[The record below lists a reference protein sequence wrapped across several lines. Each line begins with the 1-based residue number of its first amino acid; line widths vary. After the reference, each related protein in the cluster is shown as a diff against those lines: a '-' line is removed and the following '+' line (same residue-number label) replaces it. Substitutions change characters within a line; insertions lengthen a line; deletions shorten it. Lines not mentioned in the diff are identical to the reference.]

1 VSDEGASQGGSK
13 DGASTLAFLRELAHV
28 SDAPVDGLSDTAPT
42 PAGKTELV
50 RDWKSERFVLKRQL
64 GAGAFG
70 AVFEA
75 HDRERNAAVAL
86 KLMRRRDSQALLLF
100 KQEFRTLTG
109 MAHPNLVQFYE
120 LHSDGEQWFF
130 TMELVRGRSFLE
142 AVRTPAGEGP
152 PFEEERLR
160 DVLRQLAEGLVFL
173 HGAGK
178 LHRDIKPSNVMVA
191 ENGRVVVLD
200 FGLVT
205 DIEAGRQEA
214 KGAGTPRYMAPEQAA
229 AQPIGP
235 AADWYSV
242 GVMLYEA
249 LAGRP
254 PYIKAPS
261 NAPPPPPSTL
271 APGVPKDLEAL
282 CLDLLA
288 PAPEQRPSGAEV
300 LERLARF
307 EARPRVGERPASHRG
322 AFVGRAAHLRR
333 LEQALAD
340 SRAGHTAI
348 ALLRGPSGMGKSAL
362 ANRFLEE
369 LQQAAPHAGEEQVVL
384 SGRCFEQESVPYKML
399 DSLVDALYRHLRRM
413 PRAELTP
420 ILPRELG
427 ALARLFPVLGQI
439 PGVPVESR
447 AETGDPAQLRRRGA
461 WALRELLTGLTRRGA
476 LVLFIDDLQWGD
488 LDSVAL
494 LLEVLRPPSAPALLL
509 LASYRQ
515 DEVETSP
522 ALVTLLQSLRE
533 EPFSGL
539 AMHDVEVG
547 ELEPTESEELMS
559 SLLGAGMQKLPPAQ
573 SLVSEGRGN
582 PFFLTEL
589 ARYIDESAQTAS
601 RDGERAAS
609 AEVPMGLD
617 AVIQARLQRLPEAAR
632 RLLEVI
638 SVAGQPLPSMSASRV
653 ASGTPGGEEELQALA
668 LLRAGQ
674 LLRVRRVEGREELL
688 PYHDRI
694 REAVVTRLAPEVRRG
709 HHRGL
714 ALTLE
719 ESGRVE
725 LEQLVFHFRE
735 AGELLKSAR
744 YAVKA
749 GTRAHE
755 VLAFDR
761 AARLYRAALE
771 TETLGADEARALKAR
786 LGEALT
792 HAGRPWEAAEAHLE
806 VAETVEPTQ
815 ALEHRRQA
823 MEQLLLGGYTEEGLK
838 VLERVLREVGLSQ
851 PSTSFG
857 ALLSLIWRQLWLRVR
872 GFGFQMRAATEL
884 PEDALRLLDT
894 CWAAAAGLSITN
906 PIRAADFQTRHLLLA
921 LRAGEPYRVS
931 RGLAIHAIA
940 LALRGGRSGE
950 RAEQLLH
957 TARELAE
964 REAQPYALGL
974 TMMGSGIR
982 AMTLGEY
989 RKAEMLMRDGTTLLQ
1004 ERCAG
1009 VPWEL
1014 DFARVQWAAYL
1025 WALGEVRKLTALVS
1039 SLLEDARERGNR
1051 HCETMVR
1058 LTSDYLVQL
1067 AAGSPERA
1075 RETLRIAMRGWT
1087 QRSYHLQHYR
1097 ESAAQVRIALYQ
1109 GQGARALDIIGGRRF
1124 LLWRSGIMRVQALR
1138 IEARYWGALAEL
1150 AAHPRGGKAV
1160 LGRTLRTAR
1169 ALERE
1174 GVSWAKAPMAALL
1187 RAAVARRT
1195 GNDAEALRWLTMAEE
1210 GARAHGLALMIAS
1223 IQRRRGEVLGGDEG
1237 RALISQAEAWTA
1249 SQSIRDPERMA
1260 AIMAPAMADPR
1271 G

>member
-1 VSDEGASQGGSK
+1 MSDEDASQGGSK
-13 DGASTLAFLRELAHV
+13 AGASTLAFLRELAHV
-28 SDAPVDGLSDTAPT
+28 SDAPVEGLSDTAPS
-42 PAGKTELV
+42 GKRELV
-50 RDWKSERFVLKRQL
+50 RDWKSERFVLQREL

-75 HDRERNAAVAL
+75 QDRERDAAVAL

-130 TMELVRGRSFLE
+130 TMELVRGRPLLE
-142 AVRTPAGEGP
+142 AVRAPSGEGP

-191 ENGRVVVLD
+191 ESGRVVVLD

-254 PYIKAPS
+254 PYIKGPS
-261 NAPPPPPSTL
+261 HMPSPLPSTL
-271 APGVPKDLEAL
+271 APGVPEDLEAL

-307 EARPRVGERPASHRG
+307 EARPRQGERPSSHRG
-322 AFVGRAAHLRR
+322 AFVGRASHLRR
-333 LEQALAD
+333 LGQALAD

-348 ALLRGPSGMGKSAL
+348 ALLHGPSGMGKSAL
-362 ANRFLEE
+362 ASRFLEE
-369 LQQAAPHAGEEQVVL
+369 LQVPREGEERVVL

-399 DSLVDALYRHLRRM
+399 DSLVDALYRHLKRM
-413 PRAELTP
+413 PRAELEA
-420 ILPRELG
+420 ILPRELWT
-427 ALARLFPVLGQI
+427 LARLFPVLGQI
-439 PGVPVESR
+439 PGAPVESR
-447 AETGDPAQLRRRGA
+447 TETGDAAQLRRRGA
-461 WALRELLTGLTRRGA
+461 WALRELLASLAGRGT

-494 LLEVLRPPSAPALLL
+494 LLEVLRPPSAPAVLL

-522 ALVTLLQSLRE
+522 ALATLLQALRE
-533 EPFSGL
+533 EPYSRL
-539 AMHDVEVG
+539 VMHDLEVG
-547 ELEPTESEELMS
+547 ELEATESEELMR
-559 SLLGAGMQKLPPAQ
+559 SLLPAGAQRLPPAQ
-573 SLVSEGRGN
+573 ALASEGRGS

-589 ARYIDESAQTAS
+589 ARYIEESAQPGLPAEES
-601 RDGERAAS
+601 AAPG
-609 AEVPMGLD
+609 EVPMGLD
-617 AVIQARLQRLPEAAR
+617 AVIQARLRRLPEPAR

-638 SVAGQPLPSMSASRV
+638 SVAGQPLPRTSAARA
-653 ASGTPGGEEELQALA
+653 ASGAPGGEEELQALA

-714 ALTLE
+714 ALVLE
-719 ESGRVE
+719 ESGRAE

-735 AGELLKSAR
+735 AGELPKSAR
-744 YAVKA
+744 YAIQA
-749 GTRAHE
+749 ATRAHE

-771 TETLGADEARALKAR
+771 TGTLASEEAQGLKAR

-792 HAGRPWEAAEAHLE
+792 SAGRPREAAETHLQ
-806 VAETVEPTQ
+806 VAETIEPSR
-815 ALEHRRQA
+815 ALVHRRQA
-823 MEQLLLGGYTEEGLK
+823 MEQLLLGGYTEEGLE
-838 VLERVLREVGLSQ
+838 VLARVLREEGLSQ
-851 PSTSFG
+851 PSTSLG
-857 ALLSLIWRQLWLRVR
+857 ALLSLAARQLWLKVR
-872 GFGFQMRAATEL
+872 GLGFQPRPAAEL
-884 PEDALRLLDT
+884 AEGTLRRIDT
-894 CWAAAAGLSITN
+894 CWAAALGLTITN

-921 LRAGEPYRVS
+921 LRAGEPQRVF

-950 RAEQLLH
+950 RADALLRR
-957 TARELAE
+957 ARELAE
-964 REAQPYALGL
+964 RESQPYALGMSL
-974 TMMGSGIR
+974 VGAGIR
-982 AMTLGEY
+982 ALTQGDY
-989 RKAEMLMRDGTTLLQ
+989 RKSEAHLREATILLQ
-1004 ERCAG
+1004 ERIAG

-1014 DFARVQWAAYL
+1014 DFARIQWAACL
-1025 WALGEVRKLTALVS
+1025 WQLGELRQLAALVG

-1058 LTSDYLVQL
+1058 VTSDYLVQL
-1067 AAGSPERA
+1067 AAGEPERA

-1087 QRSYHLQHYR
+1087 QRGYHLQHYR

-1109 GQGARALDIIGGRRF
+1109 GQGQRALDIIRGRRF
-1124 LLWRSGIMRVQALR
+1124 LLWRSGLLRVQALR
-1138 IEARYWGALAEL
+1138 IESRYWGALAGL
-1150 AAHPRGGKAV
+1150 AADPHDKGAV
-1160 LGRTLRTAR
+1160 LRRTLRIAR

-1174 GVSWAKAPMAALL
+1174 EVSWAKVPMAAVL
-1187 RAAVARRT
+1187 RAAVARRQ
-1195 GNDAEALRWLTMAEE
+1195 GNDVEALRWLAVAEE
-1210 GARAHGLALMIAS
+1210 GARAHGMALMAATIE
-1223 IQRRRGEVLGGDEG
+1223 RRRGEVLGGEQG
-1237 RALISQAEAWTA
+1237 RALISQAEAWAA
-1249 SQSIRDPERMA
+1249 SQAIREPERMA
-1260 AIMAPAMADPR
+1260 AFVAPSMKS
-1271 G
+1271 GNG

>member
-1 VSDEGASQGGSK
+1 VSDEDGSQGGSK

-28 SDAPVDGLSDTAPT
+28 SDAPVIGLSDTAPS
-42 PAGKTELV
+42 GKTELI
-50 RDWKSERFVLKRQL
+50 RDWKSERFILKRQL

-75 HDRERNAAVAL
+75 QDRERNAAVAL

-100 KQEFRTLTG
+100 KQEFRSLTG

-130 TMELVRGRSFLE
+130 TMELVRGRPFLE
-142 AVRTPAGEGP
+142 ALRAPAGEGT
-152 PFEEERLR
+152 PFEEELLR
-160 DVLRQLAEGLVFL
+160 RVLRQLAEGLVFL

-178 LHRDIKPSNVMVA
+178 LHRDIKPSNVMVT
-191 ENGRVVVLD
+191 ESGRVVVLD

-205 DIEAGRQEA
+205 DIDAGSQEA

-249 LAGRP
+249 LTGRP
-254 PYIKAPS
+254 PRILKTSSHTPL
-261 NAPPPPPSTL
+261 PPPSTL
-271 APGVPKDLEAL
+271 APGVPEDLEAL

-288 PAPEQRPSGAEV
+288 PIPEQRPSGAEI

-307 EARPRVGERPASHRG
+307 EARPRVGERPASHRA

-333 LEQALAD
+333 LEQALVD

-369 LQQAAPHAGEEQVVL
+369 LQQASREGEERVVL

-399 DSLVDALYRHLRRM
+399 DSLVDALYRHLQRM
-413 PRAELTP
+413 PRTELTAL
-420 ILPRELG
+420 LPQELG

-439 PGVPVESR
+439 PGVSVESR
-447 AETGDPAQLRRRGA
+447 VETGEPAQLRRRGA
-461 WALRELLTGLTRRGA
+461 WALRELLMGLTRRGP

-494 LLEVLRPPSAPALLL
+494 LLDVLRPPSAPALLL

-522 ALVTLLQSLRE
+522 ALATLLQALRA
-533 EPFSGL
+533 EPYSGL

-547 ELEPTESEELMS
+547 ELEAAESEELMR
-559 SLLGAGMQKLPPAQ
+559 SLLGGDAQALPSARA
-573 SLVSEGRGN
+573 LVSEGRGS

-589 ARYIDESAQTAS
+589 ARYIDESAQPGS
-601 RDGERAAS
+601 RTGQSAAS
-609 AEVPMGLD
+609 GEMPMGLD
-617 AVIQARLQRLPEAAR
+617 AVIQARLQRLPEMAR

-638 SVAGQPLPSMSASRV
+638 SVAGQPLPRMSASRV
-653 ASGTPGGEEELQALA
+653 ASGAPGGEEELQALA

-688 PYHDRI
+688 PYHDQI

-714 ALTLE
+714 ALALE
-719 ESGRVE
+719 ESGRAE

-744 YAVKA
+744 YAVQA
-749 GTRAHE
+749 ATRAHE

-771 TETLGADEARALKAR
+771 TGTLGADEAQTLKAR

-792 HAGRPWEAAEAHLE
+792 SAGRPREAAAAHLQ
-806 VAETVEPTQ
+806 VAEAVAPAR
-815 ALEHRRQA
+815 ALVHRRHA
-823 MEQLLLGGYTEEGLK
+823 MEQLLLGGYTEEGLE
-838 VLERVLREVGLSQ
+838 VLARVLREAGISQ
-851 PSTSFG
+851 PSTSLG
-857 ALLSLIWRQLWLRVR
+857 ALLSLALRQLWLRVR
-872 GFGFQMRAATEL
+872 GFGFQSRAATAL
-884 PEDALRLLDT
+884 PEDALRFIDT
-894 CWAAAAGLSITN
+894 CWAAAVGLSITN
-906 PIRAADFQTRHLLLA
+906 PIRAADFQTRHLLVA

-931 RGLAIHAIA
+931 RGLAIHGIA
-940 LALRGGRSGE
+940 LALRGGRSGA
-950 RAEQLLH
+950 RAEQLLN

-964 REAQPYALGL
+964 RESHPHAQGMAMAGA
-974 TMMGSGIR
+974 GVR
-982 AMTLGEY
+982 AMTLGDY
-989 RKAEMLMRDGTTLLQ
+989 RKAEALLRDATTLLK

-1014 DFARVQWAAYL
+1014 DFTRVQWAACL
-1025 WALGEVRKLTALVS
+1025 WQLGELRQLTVLVR
-1039 SLLEDARERGNR
+1039 SLLEDARERGNL
-1051 HCETMVR
+1051 HCEAMVR
-1058 LTSDYLVQL
+1058 LTCDYLVQL
-1067 AAGSPERA
+1067 AAGEPERA
-1075 RETLRIAMRGWT
+1075 RETLRVAMKGWI
-1087 QRSYHLQHYR
+1087 QQGYHLQHYR
-1097 ESAAQVRIALYQ
+1097 ESAAQVRIALYL
-1109 GQGARALDIIGGRRF
+1109 GQGLRALDIIHGRRF
-1124 LLWRSGIMRVQALR
+1124 LLWRSGILRVQAFR

-1150 AAHPRGGKAV
+1150 MADPRGDGAV
-1160 LGRTLRTAR
+1160 LRRTLRAAR

-1174 GVSWAKAPMAALL
+1174 EVSWAKAPMAALL

-1195 GNDAEALRWLTMAEE
+1195 GDDAEALRWLAVAEE
-1210 GARAHGLALMIAS
+1210 GARAHGLALIAAS
-1223 IQRRRGEVLGGDEG
+1223 IQRRCGEVLGGDEG
-1237 RALISQAEAWTA
+1237 RALISQADAWTA
-1249 SQSIRDPERMA
+1249 SQSIREPERMA
-1260 AIMAPAMADPR
+1260 AFMTPSMTNLR

>member
-1 VSDEGASQGGSK
+1 VSDEDGSQGGSK

-28 SDAPVDGLSDTAPT
+28 SDAPVSRLSDTAPT
-42 PAGKTELV
+42 PEGKTELV
-50 RDWKSERFVLKRQL
+50 RDWKSERFVLQRQL
-64 GAGAFG
+64 GTGAFG

-75 HDRERNAAVAL
+75 QDRERNATVAL
-86 KLMRRRDSQALLLF
+86 KLMRRRDPQALLLF
-100 KQEFRTLTG
+100 KQEFRALAG

-130 TMELVRGRSFLE
+130 TMELVRGRPFME
-142 AVRTPAGEGP
+142 AVRAPAAAGL
-152 PFEEERLR
+152 PFDEELLR
-160 DVLRQLAEGLVFL
+160 DLLQQLAEGLVFL
-173 HGAGK
+173 HDAGK
-178 LHRDIKPSNVMVA
+178 LHRDIKPSNVLVA
-191 ENGRVVVLD
+191 ESGRVVMLD

-254 PYIKAPS
+254 PPIVKTPS
-261 NAPPPPPSTL
+261 HTPPPPPSTL
-271 APGVPKDLEAL
+271 APGVPEDLEAL
-282 CLDLLA
+282 CLELLA
-288 PAPEQRPSGAEV
+288 PAPEQRPSGAKV

-307 EARPRVGERPASHRG
+307 EARPRVGERPASHRA

-340 SRAGHTAI
+340 SRAGHAAI

-369 LQQAAPHAGEEQVVL
+369 LQQASRTGEERVVL

-413 PRAELTP
+413 PRAELTAL
-420 ILPRELG
+420 LPQELG

-439 PGVPVESR
+439 PGASVESR
-447 AETGDPAQLRRRGA
+447 VETGDPAQLRRRGA

-488 LDSVAL
+488 LDSVTL

-509 LASYRQ
+509 IASYRQ

-522 ALVTLLQSLRE
+522 ALATLLQALRE
-533 EPFSGL
+533 ELSSGL
-539 AMHDVEVG
+539 AIHDVEVG
-547 ELEPTESEELMS
+547 ELQATESEELMR
-559 SLLGAGMQKLPPAQ
+559 SLLGAGVQGFPPAQ
-573 SLVSEGRGN
+573 ALVSEGRGN

-589 ARYIDESAQTAS
+589 ARYIDETAQPDSRTGESAAPS
-601 RDGERAAS
+601 EMP
-609 AEVPMGLD
+609 VGLD

-638 SVAGQPLPSMSASRV
+638 SVAGQPLPRMSASRV
-653 ASGTPGGEEELQALA
+653 VSGTPGGEEELQALA

-714 ALTLE
+714 ALALE
-719 ESGRVE
+719 ESGRAE

-735 AGELLKSAR
+735 AGELPKSAR
-744 YAVKA
+744 YAVQA
-749 GTRAHE
+749 ATRAHE

-771 TETLGADEARALKAR
+771 TGTLGPDEAQTLKAR
-786 LGEALT
+786 LGEALIS
-792 HAGRPWEAAEAHLE
+792 AGRPREAAEVHLQ
-806 VAETVEPTQ
+806 VAEAVVPAR
-815 ALEHRRQA
+815 ALMHRRQA
-823 MEQLLLGGYTEEGLK
+823 MEQLLLGGYTEEGLE
-838 VLERVLREVGLSQ
+838 VLARVLREAGLSQ
-851 PSTSFG
+851 PSTSLG
-857 ALLSLIWRQLWLRVR
+857 ALLSLAARQLWLKVR
-872 GFGFQMRAATEL
+872 GYGFQPRAVTTL
-884 PEDALRLLDT
+884 PEDVVRLIDT
-894 CWAAAAGLSITN
+894 CWAAAIGLSLTN

-940 LALRGGRSGE
+940 LVLRGGRSGE
-950 RAEQLLH
+950 RAEQILH
-957 TARELAE
+957 MARELAE
-964 REAQPYALGL
+964 REAQPYALAM
-974 TMMGSGIR
+974 TMSGAGMR
-982 AMTLGEY
+982 AMTLGDY
-989 RKAEMLMRDGTTLLQ
+989 RKAEALLRESTALLQ

-1014 DFARVQWAAYL
+1014 DFMRTQYAACL
-1025 WALGEVRKLTALVS
+1025 WQLGELRQLTVLVR
-1039 SLLEDARERGNR
+1039 SLIDDARERGNL

-1058 LTSDYLVQL
+1058 VTSDYLVQL
-1067 AAGSPERA
+1067 AAGEPERA
-1075 RETLRIAMRGWT
+1075 RETLRVAMRGWT

-1109 GQGARALDIIGGRRF
+1109 GQGGRALDIIHGRRF
-1124 LLWRSGIMRVQALR
+1124 LLWRSGILRIQALR

-1150 AAHPRGGKAV
+1150 AADRRGDGAV
-1160 LGRTLRTAR
+1160 MRRTLRAAR

-1187 RAAVARRT
+1187 RAAVARRA
-1195 GNDAEALRWLTMAEE
+1195 GNGAAALRWLEVAEE
-1210 GARAHGLALMIAS
+1210 GARAHGMALLTAS
-1223 IQRRRGEVLGGDEG
+1223 VQRRRGEVLGGEEG
-1237 RALISQAEAWTA
+1237 KALISQAEEWTA
-1249 SQSIRDPERMA
+1249 SQSIREPERMA
-1260 AIMAPAMADPR
+1260 AITTPSMTSPR
-1271 G
+1271 S